1 MISFIWKYRYSL
13 ILLLFILFC
22 LSLSV
27 LKNPKIY
34 FDTERILEMSSEE
47 KDVIDES
54 IDDKNLLL
62 ASIRFNKEINYEFAL
77 RVDSVHKSLLNRNSI
92 RTVRSLFN
100 EKKIIASSIIP
111 VLSKRLNL
119 SSEES
124 FKKSFEKVKDQGSN
138 FISEDLKSL
147 LFVINKN
154 KNADKNLSVFFEIL
168 KSDLSK
174 ISDSDVYITGQSK
187 SEHYMQD
194 SVTKEIKYMTLF
206 SSIFCAIVLWF
217 FVRNIM
223 FVIINLVC
231 VIFSITIT
239 FSISQLLYGGIEL
252 VMILMPAIIF
262 IVCISDFLHL
272 TNFNKVDLK
281 KLDKFKLFQN
291 QVKKIGI
298 PVFLTSI
305 TTAIGFLSFMFS
317 DVIPLTRFGII
328 TCFGIFIS
336 LFSILIFYS
345 VVVDKKIYGVNE
357 KANKA
362 INNFIKNITNINKAK
377 SIFLFIFFLFLSI
390 LGALNLK
397 IDNYIIDEINKN
409 SKIYEEIKFFDN
421 NFGGIKPIT
430 FNIAKDSLFSKEK
443 IVALERFLKEKQV
456 VIDFKST
463 SFFNS
468 SDENII
474 IKSRTKDIGS
484 SNTNLL
490 ISEISQYCENL
501 DLNISFSG
509 VGFLFDSLSN
519 KITKEVLTGLLIA
532 ILLVGLL
539 FVIINNYQ
547 IKYFVIALVPNLVP
561 IISTVGIFSFF
572 SFYFCLSNAFI
583 FAIVFGLIV
592 DDSIHII
599 SSFRSCL
606 KRNLSIDK
614 SVNYVTQITS
624 RAVIKTTI
632 VIIFTLIPLLFSEFK
647 SVSQLASISIVAAI
661 VAVIFDLIFLP
672 KMLRFFS

>member
-1 MISFIWKYRYSL
+1 MISFIWKYRFSL
-13 ILLLFILFC
+13 IFLLFILFC

-62 ASIRFNKEINYEFAL
+62 ASIRFKKEINYKSAL
-77 RVDSVHKSLLNRNSI
+77 IVDSVHKNLQSKQSI
-92 RTVRSLFN
+92 RSVSSLFN
-100 EKKIIASSIIP
+100 EKKIIGSNFIP
-111 VLSKRLNL
+111 ILSKRLKLN
-119 SSEES
+119 SEES
-124 FKKSFEKVKDQGSN
+124 FKKSFDRIKNQGSN
-138 FISEDLKSL
+138 FVSKDLKSL

-154 KNADKNLSVFFEIL
+154 ENADTNLTFFFDGL

-174 ISDSDVYITGQSK
+174 INDSEVYITGQSK

-194 SVTKEIKYMTLF
+194 SVTKEIKFMTLF

-231 VIFSITIT
+231 VIFSISIT

-272 TNFNKVDLK
+272 TNFNKEDLK
-281 KLDKFKLFQN
+281 KTDKFQLFQN
-291 QVKKIGI
+291 QVKKIGV

-305 TTAIGFLSFMFS
+305 TTAIGFLSFIFS
-317 DVIPLTRFGII
+317 DVMPLTRFGII
-328 TCFGIFIS
+328 TCIGIFIS

-345 VVVDKKIYGVNE
+345 VVVDKKIYGINE
-357 KANKA
+357 KANKT
-362 INNFIKNITNINKAK
+362 INNFIEKVTNIKK
-377 SIFLFIFFLFLSI
+377 IESIFLLSIFIFFSI
-390 LGALNLK
+390 FGILNLR
-397 IDNYIIDEINKN
+397 IDNYITDEINKN
-409 SKIYEEIKFFDN
+409 SKLYEEIKFFDD

-430 FNIAKDSLFSKEK
+430 LNISRDSSLSKEK
-443 IVALERFLKEKQV
+443 IVELEKFLKKNEV
-456 VIDFKST
+456 VIDFSSASILSPSDVSST
-463 SFFNS
+463 
-468 SDENII
+468 
-474 IKSRTKDIGS
+474 IKSRIKDIGS
-484 SNTNLL
+484 RNTNLL
-490 ISEISQYCENL
+490 IEKTSQYCEDL

-509 VGFLFDSLSN
+509 VGFLFDNLSN
-519 KITKEVLTGLLIA
+519 KMTKEVLIGLVLA
-532 ILLVGLL
+532 IILVGLL
-539 FVIINNYQ
+539 FVIINNYK
-547 IKYFVIALVPNLVP
+547 IKFFIIALVPNIIP
-561 IISTVGIFSFF
+561 IISTIGIFSVF

-599 SSFRSCL
+599 SSYRSCI

>member
-1 MISFIWKYRYSL
+1 MISFIWKYRFSL
-13 ILLLFILFC
+13 IFLLFIFFC

-62 ASIRFNKEINYEFAL
+62 ASIRLKKEINYKSAL
-77 RVDSVHKSLLNRNSI
+77 IADSVHKNLLSKQSI
-92 RTVRSLFN
+92 RSVSSLFN
-100 EKKIIASSIIP
+100 EKKIIGSNFIP
-111 VLSKRLNL
+111 ILSKRLKLN
-119 SSEES
+119 SEES
-124 FKKSFEKVKDQGSN
+124 FKKSFDRIKNQGSN
-138 FISEDLKSL
+138 FVSKDLKSL

-154 KNADKNLSVFFEIL
+154 ENADTNLTFFFDGL

-174 ISDSDVYITGQSK
+174 INDSEVYITGQSK

-194 SVTKEIKYMTLF
+194 SVTKEIKFMTLF

-231 VIFSITIT
+231 VIFSISIT

-272 TNFNKVDLK
+272 TNFNKDDLK
-281 KLDKFKLFQN
+281 KTDKFQLFQN

-305 TTAIGFLSFMFS
+305 TTAIGFLSFIFS
-317 DVIPLTRFGII
+317 DVMPLTRFGII
-328 TCFGIFIS
+328 TCIGIFIS

-345 VVVDKKIYGVNE
+345 LVVDKKIYGINE
-357 KANKA
+357 KANKT
-362 INNFIKNITNINKAK
+362 INSFIEKVTNIKK
-377 SIFLFIFFLFLSI
+377 IESIFLLSIFIFFSI
-390 LGALNLK
+390 FGILNLR
-397 IDNYIIDEINKN
+397 IDNYITDEINKN
-409 SKIYEEIKFFDN
+409 SKLYEEIKFFDD

-430 FNIAKDSLFSKEK
+430 FNISRDSSLSNEK
-443 IVALERFLKEKQV
+443 IVELEKFLKKNEV
-456 VIDFKST
+456 VIDFSSASILSPSGVSST
-463 SFFNS
+463 
-468 SDENII
+468 
-474 IKSRTKDIGS
+474 IKSRIKDIGS
-484 SNTNLL
+484 RNTNLL
-490 ISEISQYCENL
+490 IEKTSQYCEDL
-501 DLNISFSG
+501 DLNISYSG
-509 VGFLFDSLSN
+509 VGFLFDNLSN
-519 KITKEVLTGLLIA
+519 KMTKEVLIGLVLA
-532 ILLVGLL
+532 IILVGLL
-539 FVIINNYQ
+539 FVIINNYK
-547 IKYFVIALVPNLVP
+547 IKFFIIALVPNIIP
-561 IISTVGIFSFF
+561 IISTIGIFSVF

-599 SSFRSCL
+599 SSYRSCI